1 MSYTNELQQREDY
14 YEKIRFTRED
24 FLDWNEWH
32 EEYTGESRQHRTT
45 NADYLAWL
53 EYQKGMG
60 HAETPELEIRL
71 ERFID
76 EISNGKSFSLEKN
89 RKKIDWRNQN
99 EY

>member
-1 MSYTNELQQREDY
+1 MTDLSEREDY

-24 FLDWNEWH
+24 FLDWNKWY
-32 EEYTGESRQHRTT
+32 EEYSGESRKDKTT

-71 ERFID
+71 NMLI
-76 EISNGKSFSLEKN
+76 
-89 RKKIDWRNQN
+89 N
-99 EY
+99 EESK